1 MSELIDALVN
11 EGRPVEEA
19 EWDSFWERLRS
30 RRPVPGEAAAVLA
43 GLSARRPGAAT
54 LSALLASLD
63 MDRRL
68 EEAGPFPDTVNI
80 VGTGGGP
87 RTFNVSVAA
96 AFVAAATGV
105 RVLKTG
111 SRAYTSGVGSVDL
124 LGFLGVPLT
133 TSHAQTR
140 EFLDRHGV
148 AFTGDFVFPRELA
161 LLARSVY
168 PLDMRTVG
176 RFLSRVGPLLA
187 AVPTTA
193 QVTGVSEPALADLLF
208 HTAQSSGRALWLC
221 SNDLGVDELLSFRPN
236 TVRSTRGDTYDLNGE
251 DLGLAPGSLDD
262 LRPVDGPEA
271 VARDFVRLLGG
282 GRSRAATQ
290 TVCLNAAA
298 LARANGHP
306 GLWTDL
312 VGIAA
317 DAVHSGAAVRLLHSL
332 RDAKGTRPRSVPVPG
347 AAS

>member
-11 EGRPVEEA
+11 GGRPVEEA
-19 EWDSFWERLRS
+19 EWDFFWERLRS
-30 RRPVPGEAAAVLA
+30 GRSAPGETAAVLA
-43 GLSARRPGAAT
+43 GLSARWPGADT
-54 LSALLASLD
+54 LSALLASLKPE
-63 MDRRL
+63 RHL
-68 EEAGPFPDTVNI
+68 ESVEPFPDTVNI

-96 AFVAAATGV
+96 AFVAAAAGV

-111 SRAYTSGVGSVDL
+111 SRAYTSKVGSVDL

-133 TSHAQTR
+133 GSYAQTR

-148 AFTGDFVFPRELA
+148 AFAGDFVYPRELA

-176 RFLSRVGPLLA
+176 RFVSRVGPLLA
-187 AVPTTA
+187 MVPTTA
-193 QVTGVSEPALADLLF
+193 QITGVSDPSLSDLLLQ
-208 HTAQSSGRALWLC
+208 AGRRSGREIWLC
-221 SNDLGVDELLSFRPN
+221 SNDLGVDELLSFCPN
-236 TVRSTRGDTYDLNGE
+236 TVRTTGGDAYGLSGAE
-251 DLGLAPGSLDD
+251 LGLAPGGLHD
-262 LRPVDGPEA
+262 LCPVEGRET

-298 LARANGHP
+298 MARAGGHP
-306 GLWTDL
+306 GSWADL
-312 VGIAA
+312 VNSAA
-317 DAVHSGAAVRLLHSL
+317 DAVHSGAAVRLLQDL
-332 RDAKGTRPRSVPVPG
+332 RDGARTRSGSVPVLG
-347 AAS
+347 AVS

>member
-11 EGRPVEEA
+11 GGRPVTAA
-19 EWDSFWERLRS
+19 EWDSFWGRLRS
-30 RRPVPGEAAAVLA
+30 GKPVPGEAVAVLA
-43 GLSARRPGAAT
+43 GLSARRPEAAT

-63 MDRRL
+63 LDRRR

-133 TSHAQTR
+133 TSHEQTR
-140 EFLDRHGV
+140 EFLDRHGL
-148 AFTGDFVFPRELA
+148 AFPGGFVFPRELA

-176 RFLSRVGPLLA
+176 RFVSRVGPLLA

-193 QVTGVSEPALADLLF
+193 QVTGVSEPALADLL
-208 HTAQSSGRALWLC
+208 HHAARGSGRALWLC

-236 TVRSTRGDTYDLNGE
+236 TVRVTGGNTYDLDGG
-251 DLGLAPGSLDD
+251 DLGLAPGNLDD
-262 LRPVDGPEA
+262 LRPVEGREA

-282 GRSRAATQ
+282 GRSRAATE

-298 LARANGHP
+298 LARANGRP
-306 GLWTDL
+306 GSWSDL
-312 VGIAA
+312 VGTAL
-317 DAVHSGAAVRLLHSL
+317 DAVHSGAAVRLLREL
-332 RDAKGTRPRSVPVPG
+332 RDTAGARPGPPPVPE

>member
-11 EGRPVEEA
+11 GGRPVEEA

-30 RRPVPGEAAAVLA
+30 GKPVPGEAAAVLA
-43 GLSARRPGAAT
+43 GLSARRPGADT
-54 LSALLASLD
+54 LSSLLASLD

-133 TSHAQTR
+133 TSHDRTR
-140 EFLDRHGV
+140 EFLDRHGL
-148 AFTGDFVFPRELA
+148 AFPSGFVFPRELA

-176 RFLSRVGPLLA
+176 RFVSRVGPLLA

-193 QVTGVSEPALADLLF
+193 QVTGVSEPALADLLL
-208 HTAQSSGRALWLC
+208 HVARASGRALWLC

-236 TVRSTRGDTYDLNGE
+236 TVRGTGVNTYNLDGG
-251 DLGLAPGSLDD
+251 DLGLGPGSLDD
-262 LRPVDGPEA
+262 LRPVEGREA
-271 VARDFVRLLGG
+271 VARDFVHLLGG
-282 GRSRAATQ
+282 GRSRAATE

-298 LARANGHP
+298 LARANGNSGSWP
-306 GLWTDL
+306 DL
-312 VGIAA
+312 VGAAA
-317 DAVHSGAAVRLLHSL
+317 DAVYSGAAVRLLHEL
-332 RDAKGTRPRSVPVPG
+332 RETTGTRPGPPPVPE